1 MEIKVTERTIVE
13 ADVHLDAATIQ
24 MCFEQPYEFAE
35 LIAEQMRPLLS
46 AGKPLLPARRKPKAS
61 QHITI
66 GKGKTVR
73 RGRKPAAPKAPAGA
87 KALLQCPACS
97 KQFKTQGRLNNH
109 QRDSHSGPGSI
120 PASSTQPATAAAAA

>member
-13 ADVHLDAATIQ
+13 ADVHLDSAAIQ

-46 AGKPLLPARRKPKAS
+46 AGKPLLPGRRKPKPAS
-61 QHITI
+61 QITI
-66 GKGKTVR
+66 GKGKTNR
-73 RGRKPAAPKAPAGA
+73 RPKAPKAPAGA

-109 QRDSHSGPGSI
+109 QRDSHSGQGST
-120 PASSTQPATAAAAA
+120 PASSTQPASAAAAA